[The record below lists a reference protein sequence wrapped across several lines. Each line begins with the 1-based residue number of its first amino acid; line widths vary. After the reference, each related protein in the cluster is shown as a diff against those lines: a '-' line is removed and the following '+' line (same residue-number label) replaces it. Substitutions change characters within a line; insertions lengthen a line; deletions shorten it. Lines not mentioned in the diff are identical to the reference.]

1 MKFTKTDKLGLMI
14 SCPIFMFIGIPFAA
28 SGWVAGIA
36 LIFFGMTNL
45 LLGIFIPADDRR
57 ENDE

>member
-14 SCPIFMFIGIPFAA
+14 SCPIFVAIGIPLAA

-36 LIFFGMTNL
+36 LLFFGITNL
-45 LLGIFIPADDRR
+45 LLGVFMPEDIEED
-57 ENDE
+57 